1 MEQMISIKNLWE
13 NYLLTALESMPFVTL
28 TKLINGISDIDEV
41 VEKNFGEE
49 EKSLY
54 TEENSMKSF
63 N

>member
-13 NYLLTALESMPFVTL
+13 NYLLTALGSMPFVTL